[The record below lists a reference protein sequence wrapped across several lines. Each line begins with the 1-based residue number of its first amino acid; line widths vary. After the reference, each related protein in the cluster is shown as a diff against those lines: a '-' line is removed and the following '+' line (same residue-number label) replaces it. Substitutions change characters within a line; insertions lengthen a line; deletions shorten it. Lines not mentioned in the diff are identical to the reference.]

1 MLKFKILFILSFVL
15 FSSSL
20 IGQNKL
26 TLRFLSLGG
35 DGFSIMPGCELLYS
49 RNIFNGMDVRL
60 GFTKASKNIS
70 LKNDFFTERGK
81 EIITD
86 NLLLE
91 SNKSDNPA
99 TSFTNYRS
107 YNLGISKDINSSVR
121 STIGLYIGAR
131 YEILDRLFFQS
142 TGDQIEF
149 FSTQSDH
156 EEKLSY
162 EIEVSYNYRIS
173 QTVGVNTSFYYS
185 ANFLIFAGTLGA
197 SVYF

>member
-26 TLRFLSLGG
+26 TLRFLSL
-35 DGFSIMPGCELLYS
+35 
-49 RNIFNGMDVRL
+49 
-60 GFTKASKNIS
+60 
-70 LKNDFFTERGK
+70 
-81 EIITD
+81 
-86 NLLLE
+86 
-91 SNKSDNPA
+91 
-99 TSFTNYRS
+99 
-107 YNLGISKDINSSVR
+107 LGISKDINSSVR